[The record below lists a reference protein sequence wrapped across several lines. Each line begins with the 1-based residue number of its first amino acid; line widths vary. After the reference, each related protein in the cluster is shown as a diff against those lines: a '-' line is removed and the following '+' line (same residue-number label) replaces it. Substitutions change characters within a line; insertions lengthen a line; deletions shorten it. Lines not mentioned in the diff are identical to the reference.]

1 MDAIQPGNVSGNN
14 YDKYAS
20 KNPIERKMMAGFF
33 DALGRMLDGLDP
45 EIVVEIGAGEGRI
58 TEHLVERFPNA
69 TVVGL
74 DLPDTNLAEEWDEID
89 VPMFFGDA
97 TRMPFVD
104 NSIDLVVGLEVLEH
118 VPEPERALADIA
130 RVLPWHRC
138 AVGAARADLAGRQR
152 RPRPIREGPRQHPG
166 PRQPLVVESVRALRG
181 HPPRRHRFGA
191 AVAVDDGARRRRARR
206 ATSAGEAGRLSREH
220 VLLDGVDDPADLG
233 VVGGTRLDQG
243 RDQPHRLTDRGVVA
257 EPVEQ

>member
-33 DALGRMLDGLDP
+33 DALARMLDGLEP

-118 VPEPERALADIA
+118 VPEPQRALADIA
-130 RVLPWHRC
+130 RVCRGT
-138 AVGAARADLAGRQR
+138 AVLSVPREPIWRVGNVARGRY
-152 RPRPIREGPRQHPG
+152 
-166 PRQPLVVESVRALRG
+166 VK
-181 HPPRRHRFGA
+181 
-191 AVAVDDGARRRRARR
+191 
-206 ATSAGEAGRLSREH
+206 
-220 VLLDGVDDPADLG
+220 DLG
-233 VVGGTRLDQG
+233 NTPGHVNHWSSRAFERFVATRLDVTVSA
-243 RDQPHRLTDRGVVA
+243 RPLPWTMVRAVPR
-257 EPVEQ
+257 